1 MMSIIG
7 DQPVLWADML
17 TLLSSGHYS
26 ADGMQHW
33 NEDLLSPCPRWP
45 TMRVFDWAG
54 RAKQGWFIPDGIHY
68 YSPGYVARA
77 HLIAQALVEA
87 FPKDEPPSAN
97 CLVR

>member
-7 DQPVLWADML
+7 HQPVLWVDVM
-17 TLLSSGHYS
+17 TLLSSGPYS
-26 ADGMQHW
+26 EDGMQQW
-33 NEDLLSPCPRWP
+33 NQDLLAACHRYP
-45 TMRVFDWAG
+45 TMRVFDWAAV
-54 RAKQGWFIPDGIHY
+54 AKRKWFIPDGIHY

-77 HLIAQALVEA
+77 HLISQALVEA